1 MAVLNDKECC
11 NSCRFFSLGDR
22 SMGLCQR
29 YPSSINTSSNSWC
42 GEFVLSEESLS
53 LDALVKAMT
62 EPVLISEPKKQR
74 GRPKKS

>member
-1 MAVLNDKECC
+1 MADSNDKETC
-11 NSCRFFSLGDR
+11 NSCRFFYKGDR
-22 SMGLCQR
+22 NMGLCHR

-53 LDALVKAMT
+53 LDALVKAIV
-62 EPVLISEPKKQR
+62 EPISEPKKPR